1 MWSDE
6 AWQAAKPVYQL
17 ILAHP
22 FITELASGVLPAAKF
37 RNYIAQDSLYL
48 REYGRVMAF
57 MASRFSDPEISR
69 LFMTFSMENLD
80 AEKALHDFYLSA
92 GGQCAVS
99 DPSVGSMSASPACLL
114 CSSHLWRQA
123 VAEPVEVALA
133 SVLPCF
139 TVYAKVGQSVFEA
152 AFPTLE
158 SNPYGKWIA
167 AYGGSSFDE
176 PTERLLSLC
185 DEAAAGASRQLR
197 DRMTEA
203 FVMGVKLEWLFWNS
217 AYEMEKWKI

>member
-1 MWSDE
+1 
-6 AWQAAKPVYQL
+6 
-17 ILAHP
+17 
-22 FITELASGVLPAAKF
+22 
-37 RNYIAQDSLYL
+37 
-48 REYGRVMAF
+48 
-57 MASRFSDPEISR
+57 
-69 LFMTFSMENLD
+69 MTFSMENLD

-99 DPSVGSMSASPACLL
+99 DPSVGSVSASPACLL

-133 SVLPCF
+133 SALPCF
-139 TVYAKVGQSVFEA
+139 KVYAKVGQAVFEA

>member
-6 AWQAAKPVYQL
+6 AWQAAEPVYQL

-99 DPSVGSMSASPACLL
+99 DPSVGSMSAS
-114 CSSHLWRQA
+114 
-123 VAEPVEVALA
+123 
-133 SVLPCF
+133 
-139 TVYAKVGQSVFEA
+139 VFEA